1 MNQPQMASLGLA
13 LALGIV
19 HFLGEGL
26 KIPEG
31 TKHYRLISFAAGIS
45 IGYLFLDLLP
55 HTYEAASH
63 LKNSVF
69 LFLLLGFATVHL
81 VEKYF
86 YQHGKKAE
94 LYHNFKILHSV
105 TFFLYYFLVGCVL
118 VELTQTSILEG
129 VLFVFPVMFH
139 AALSSASL
147 SEIHGHFSPNTKE
160 RILLS
165 LAAPAGVLLTFLV
178 PLPLTMHN
186 ITISAIA
193 GILLY
198 VFVKEFLPEREQGQP
213 IFFIFGLITFY
224 LVLTLIRQLIN

>member
-1 MNQPQMASLGLA
+1 MSQPEVTSLA
-13 LALGIV
+13 LALLLGIV

-55 HTYEAASH
+55 HAYDAAEH
-63 LKNSVF
+63 LQSSVF

-86 YQHGKKAE
+86 YQHGKKTD
-94 LYHNFKILHSV
+94 LYHNFKLIHST

-118 VELTQTSILEG
+118 VEITHTSILEG
-129 VLFVFPVMFH
+129 LLFVLPVMFH
-139 AALSSASL
+139 AGLSSASL
-147 SEIHGHFSPNTKE
+147 SEIHGHFLPNTRE

-165 LAAPAGVLLTFLV
+165 LAAPLGVLLTFFF
-178 PLPLTMHN
+178 PLPQTMHN
-186 ITISAIA
+186 ITISTIA

-198 VFVKEFLPEREQGQP
+198 VFIKEFLPEREKGQP
-213 IFFIFGLITFY
+213 LFFILGLILFY
-224 LVLTLIRQLIN
+224 LALSLLRWIIN

>member
-1 MNQPQMASLGLA
+1 MSQPEMAALGLA
-13 LALGIV
+13 LALGII

-31 TKHYRLISFAAGIS
+31 PERYRIISFAAGLS

-55 HTYEAASH
+55 HTYEAATH

-69 LFLLLGFATVHL
+69 LFLLLGFSTVHL

-86 YQHGKKAE
+86 YQHRKEAE
-94 LYHNFKILHSV
+94 LYHNFKVFHSV

-118 VELTQTSILEG
+118 VELTLDSVVEG

-139 AALSSASL
+139 AGLSSASL

-160 RILLS
+160 KILLS
-165 LAAPAGVLLTFLV
+165 LAAPAGVLLTFMV

-186 ITISAIA
+186 ITISTIS

-198 VFVKEFLPEREQGQP
+198 VFVKEFLPEREKGQP
-213 IFFIFGLITFY
+213 IFFILGLLLFY
-224 LVLTLIRQLIN
+224 VALTVIRLLIQ